1 MHTGKAHKIHPMER
15 MLKIGEAA
23 MYLNITVKTL
33 QRWDRTG
40 KLQPNKRSPGNRRL
54 YSESQLVMFRDME
67 LKRVVRTIV
76 SAYCRVLHSS
86 QSEELLRQQ
95 KIIRS
100 FARAK
105 GWRNVSYISE
115 CGSSFDFLRPKFL
128 ALMDAIG
135 DKKVKKLILTHPD
148 QLTAT
153 GYAWFKRYAE
163 RNGCDI
169 IIVPSS

>member
-1 MHTGKAHKIHPMER
+1 MKR

-23 MYLNITVKTL
+23 MYLNVTVKTL
-33 QRWDRTG
+33 QRWDKVG
-40 KLQPNKRSPGNRRL
+40 KLKPNLRSSGNRRL
-54 YSESQLVMFRDME
+54 YSESQLVTFRDME
-67 LKRVVRTIV
+67 LKRAVRTIV
-76 SAYCRVLHSS
+76 FAYCRVLHSG
-86 QSEELLRQQ
+86 QSEDLLRQK

-105 GWRNVSYISE
+105 GWRNVNYISE
-115 CGSSFDFLRPKFL
+115 FGSSFDLFRPQFL
-128 ALMDAIG
+128 ALMDDIG

-169 IIVPSS
+169 FIAPAS